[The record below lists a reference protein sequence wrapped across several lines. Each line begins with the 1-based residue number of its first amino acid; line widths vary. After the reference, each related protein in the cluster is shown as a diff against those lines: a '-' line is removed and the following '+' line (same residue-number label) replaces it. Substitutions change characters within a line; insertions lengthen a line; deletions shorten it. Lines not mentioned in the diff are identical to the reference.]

1 MELYIAT
8 LIYLIY
14 TSITNGTLNSYYYLF
29 NLHIN
34 NQWYSIIATLIYLI
48 YTSIT
53 NGTLFS
59 YSYLFNLHINN

>member
-1 MELYIAT
+1 MVLYLAII
-8 LIYLIY
+8 IYLIY
-14 TSITNGTLNSYYYLF
+14 TSITNGTQFSYLF

-34 NQWYSIIATLIYLI
+34 LLYLATIIYLI

-59 YSYLFNLHINN
+59 YYYLFNLHINN

>member
-1 MELYIAT
+1 MVLYIAT

-14 TSITNGTLNSYYYLF
+14 TSITNGTLNT
-29 NLHIN
+29 N
-34 NQWYSIIATLIYLI
+34 IIKRTYLI

-59 YSYLFNLHINN
+59 YYYLFNLHINN